1 MSVRTF
7 SRVVFIFLIGCWVVC
22 AASQKDPLYKVPAEK
37 RARLGDRLR
46 DYVKENKNRDWERLY
61 DLVSDTGRGK
71 VDRAH
76 FIQLMNVGHG
86 RDFANY
92 PDLLEFHADRTEAND
107 TQFDIYGCGKAAREG
122 EDYNGIALI
131 HAVFEHDNWF
141 FAGWTFVGGD
151 CDQLLDKEWKPPAPM
166 KWTQPM
172 DELRGVR

>member
-1 MSVRTF
+1 
-7 SRVVFIFLIGCWVVC
+7 
-22 AASQKDPLYKVPAEK
+22 
-37 RARLGDRLR
+37 
-46 DYVKENKNRDWERLY
+46 
-61 DLVSDTGRGK
+61 
-71 VDRAH
+71 
-76 FIQLMNVGHG
+76 MNVGHG
-86 RDFANY
+86 RDFANS

-107 TQFDIYGCGKAAREG
+107 AQFDIYGCGKATREG

-141 FAGWTFVGGD
+141 FAGWTFNGGD